1 MDDDNDDDK
10 GSVGWWRQDQQ
21 QQILLDDDDDDDD
34 DIATI
39 EQLIYQ
45 KEIEWAQDTME
56 RYRRRSKRGSSYH
69 LFNKDDT
76 INIFTQEWAV
86 DSIKFLQQQQQTSNE
101 LNPMKRSLRGS
112 LQYDQ

>member
-10 GSVGWWRQDQQ
+10 GSVGRWWRQDQQ
-21 QQILLDDDDDDDD
+21 QQILLDDDDEDD
-34 DIATI
+34 DIAAI
-39 EQLIYQ
+39 EQIIYQ

-56 RYRRRSKRGSSYH
+56 RYRRRSKRG
-69 LFNKDDT
+69 LKDT

-86 DSIKFLQQQQQTSNE
+86 DSIQFLQQQQQTSNE